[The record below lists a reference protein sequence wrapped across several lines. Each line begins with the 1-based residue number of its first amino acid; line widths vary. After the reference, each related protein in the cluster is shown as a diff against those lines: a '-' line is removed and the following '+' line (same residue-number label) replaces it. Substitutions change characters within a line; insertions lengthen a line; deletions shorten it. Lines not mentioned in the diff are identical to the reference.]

1 MIQSNSILWANMGSL
16 HVHLFAEVWL
26 DIISEAGSAS
36 WQELSDYNNSLA
48 RTLDNITSR
57 YSPNSLLLYCTLM
70 NIPGHRLENSEPD
83 DVYLTLNMVCPVNQ
97 LLC

>member
-36 WQELSDYNNSLA
+36 WQEPSDYNNSLA

-57 YSPNSLLLYCTLM
+57 YSPN
-70 NIPGHRLENSEPD
+70 
-83 DVYLTLNMVCPVNQ
+83 
-97 LLC
+97 